1 MICYLQRLRLLMNIW
16 HDIDPKRITP
26 DEFIAVIEIPKG
38 SKQKYELDKKTG
50 LLILDRILYTST
62 HYPANYGFIPHT
74 LADDGDPLDV
84 LVLCSESLLPLS
96 LVKVYPI
103 GVITM
108 NDNGK
113 NDEKIIAIPFTD
125 PNYNSYKTIADLPKH
140 VFDEMQHFFSVY
152 KQLEGKNTA
161 VNTVCG
167 RENAIA
173 IIEKSLM
180 SYKDNLFEILNK

>member
-1 MICYLQRLRLLMNIW
+1 MNIW

-84 LVLCSESLLPLS
+84 LVLCSESLLSLS

-113 NDEKIIAIPFTD
+113 NDEKIIAISFTD

-161 VNTVCG
+161 VNTVRG
-167 RENAIA
+167 REDAIA
-173 IIEKSLM
+173 IIEKSLA

>member
-113 NDEKIIAIPFTD
+113 NDEKIIYSRGLKTYFVSDILDKDVVCRMGDEEHGFKYILAPDFTCMVD
-125 PNYNSYKTIADLPKH
+125 G
-140 VFDEMQHFFSVY
+140 EMI
-152 KQLEGKNTA
+152 G
-161 VNTVCG
+161 TVSP
-167 RENAIA
+167 EV
-173 IIEKSLM
+173 IEKM
-180 SYKDNLFEILNK
+180 PKAN

>member
-1 MICYLQRLRLLMNIW
+1 MNIW

-26 DEFIAVIEIPKG
+26 DEFIAVIEIQKG

-96 LVKVYPI
+96 LVKAYPI

-173 IIEKSLM
+173 IIKKSLM

>member
-1 MICYLQRLRLLMNIW
+1 MNIW
-16 HDIDPKRITP
+16 HDIQASRIKP
-26 DEFIAVIEIPKG
+26 ENFVAVIEIQKG

-74 LADDGDPLDV
+74 LASDGDPLDV

-96 LVKVYPI
+96 LVNVYPI

-108 NDNGK
+108 EDNGDA
-113 NDEKIIAIPFTD
+113 DEKIIAIPFTD
-125 PNYNSYKTIADLPKH
+125 PNYNTYKSLSDLPEH
-140 VFDEMQHFFSVY
+140 VFAEMQHFFTVY

-161 VNTVCG
+161 VHTVQG
-167 RENAIA
+167 REVAVE
-173 IIEKSLM
+173 IIKQSLVR
-180 SYKDNLFEILNK
+180 YKENLFEIINKD

>member
-1 MICYLQRLRLLMNIW
+1 MVIDLNIW
-16 HDIDPKRITP
+16 HDIEAKRILP
-26 DEFIAVIEIPKG
+26 DDFIAVVEISKG

-74 LADDGDPLDV
+74 LAGDGDPLDV
-84 LVLCSESLLPLS
+84 LILCSESLLPMS

-108 NDNGK
+108 DDNGSP
-113 NDEKIIAIPFTD
+113 DEKIIAIPFTD
-125 PNYNSYKTIADLPKH
+125 PNYNSYKKLSDLPRH
-140 VFDEMQHFFSVY
+140 IFDEMQHFFTVY

-161 VNTVCG
+161 VNKVMGVEEAKKIITDAI
-167 RENAIA
+167 EN
-173 IIEKSLM
+173 
-180 SYKDNLFEILNK
+180 YKEHLFEIITK